1 MDTKKYIDI
10 SYQVTMF
17 TDWHCGSGLAAGA
30 DVDALVVKDSNGI
43 PYIPGKTIKGLLREA
58 IEDIMAFTSE
68 YDDKRSLIKQTFGF
82 FDGKTDGDDGRADM
96 IRGTAHFS
104 NAQLS
109 EAERNAIAE
118 NHLQVHLLRT
128 VASTALDSNGLAR
141 KGSLRR
147 MEVGVPCTLEGKIT
161 GVPEKLKD
169 LFEKAMCYVK
179 RLGQNRNRGL
189 GRCKFSILKPS
200 NESDSKSSSNEN
212 QVSVSGNEYPKILK
226 FSCTLLSD
234 VILNRKAATT
244 GPNETLDFIP
254 GSNFLGIVAS
264 ELYPKLDPEE
274 AMLLFHSGKVRFGDA
289 HPSKG
294 GNRTLKVP
302 ASMFYP
308 KLKKPDDE
316 LYIHHLIN
324 LSQDKLSKMQLK
336 QCREGFYDFSVV
348 TGSHDKVVIAE
359 RIPTA
364 TNFAIK
370 SAYDPTTRRSRDE
383 QLFGYQS
390 LEKGLTMYFSVEI
403 DKEAADQISDK
414 EAADQIQDIA
424 KLITHALV
432 GTKHIGRSR
441 TAQYGLVKIEKADF
455 REVESRASND
465 NTVTVYADSRLI
477 FLDTNGL
484 PTFQPTAEQL
494 GLDGTID
501 WNKSQIRTFR
511 YAPWNF
517 KRQCFDTDRCGIE
530 KGSVF
535 VVNTERA
542 SALKSKYVGSYL
554 NEGFGKVIYNPEF
567 LKADA
572 TGLSMCLLYSNPKA
586 PDADK
591 DGKKYLPDTLLLKY
605 LADRQAGDNG
615 IEEIYSLVNKWVKAH
630 KALFATKEFASQWG
644 TIRSLAQTARNMAD
658 LKKKLFED
666 KKGNEKEAPGYLLH
680 GVAKDKW
687 DGLRLKSFKEF
698 VDELEKSAL
707 REDMKKKA
715 VVNLASEMAKKCK

>member
-10 SYQVTMF
+10 SYQVKMF

-30 DVDALVVKDSNGI
+30 DVDALVVKDSDGI

-58 IEDIMAFTSE
+58 VDDIMDFTCES
-68 YDDKRSLIKQTFGF
+68 DDTRNLVKQTFGF
-82 FDGKTDGDDGRADM
+82 FDGKAASGDKRADM

-104 NAQLS
+104 NAQLC
-109 EAERNAIAE
+109 EAERDAITE
-118 NHLQVHLLRT
+118 KHLQVHLLRT

-147 MEVGVPCTLEGKIT
+147 MEVAVPCTLEGKIT
-161 GVPEKLKD
+161 GVPEELVQ
-169 LFEKAMCYVK
+169 LFKKAMGYVK

-189 GRCKFSILKPS
+189 GRCEFSIPEPS
-200 NESDSKSSSNEN
+200 HKSDSKSSSNEN
-212 QVSVSGNEYPKILK
+212 QVPISGNEYPKTLK
-226 FSCTLLSD
+226 FRCTLETD
-234 VILNRKAATT
+234 VILNKKAATT

-254 GSNFLGIVAS
+254 GSNFLGIAAS
-264 ELYPKLDPEE
+264 KLYPRLDPEGS
-274 AMLLFHSGKVRFGDA
+274 MLLFHSGKVRFGDA
-289 HPSKG
+289 HPSKDG
-294 GNRTLKVP
+294 HRALKVP

-336 QCREGFYDFSVV
+336 QCREGFYDFVSA
-348 TGSHDKVVIAE
+348 TQSADKKTKAE

-364 TNFAIK
+364 TNFTIK
-370 SAYDPTTRRSRDE
+370 SAYDPTTRRSKDK

-403 DKEAADQISDK
+403 DKDAADQIP
-414 EAADQIQDIA
+414 DIEER
-424 KLITHALV
+424 ITHALV

-455 REVESRASND
+455 REVESGTSND

-477 FLDTNGL
+477 FLDTNGQ

-494 GLDGTID
+494 GVTGTID
-501 WNKSQIRTFR
+501 WEKSQIRTFR

-517 KRQCFDTDRCGIE
+517 TRQCFDTDRCGIE

-572 TGLSMCLLYSNPKA
+572 TGLSMCLLDSNPKA

-605 LADRQAGDNG
+605 LADRQAGDIG

-687 DGLRLKSFKEF
+687 EGLRLKSFKEF
-698 VDELEKSAL
+698 VESISKRSDLS
-707 REDMKKKA
+707 EDIKKKA